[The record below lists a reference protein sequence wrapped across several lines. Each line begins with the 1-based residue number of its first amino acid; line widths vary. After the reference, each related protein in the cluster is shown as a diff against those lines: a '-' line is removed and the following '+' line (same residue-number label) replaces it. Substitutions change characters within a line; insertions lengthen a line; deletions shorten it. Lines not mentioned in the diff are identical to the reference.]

1 MPRSRCTR
9 LQFSCTPLAS
19 RTSESRSWTEPSRGW
34 LLPHWHCSCPQM
46 ASLGVGR
53 KASRVGRSSIK
64 VPTNSGACFLHLPRC
79 AGHVAAIGAAP
90 TAPKGIT
97 PSIGC
102 LEAKWCGR
110 LGSRSPKRLALLG
123 IGGTAPVHTHSL
135 STSTRLT
142 VPQSEVRG
150 ALGTISWAELRQI
163 TVVSAR
169 AALPVSWLQLW
180 RVANKVGAGQIQPGA
195 HLAGELWGGWSRV
208 DSHLAVLTTGS
219 IGCTLCSW
227 PQLAGEVVTAR
238 VRALLQARGQRELSH
253 GAAAAFKTSQ
263 PPREQTQG
271 SKPTANEDQ
280 RRQEGL

>member
-1 MPRSRCTR
+1 M
-9 LQFSCTPLAS
+9 
-19 RTSESRSWTEPSRGW
+19 
-34 LLPHWHCSCPQM
+34 
-46 ASLGVGR
+46 
-53 KASRVGRSSIK
+53 
-64 VPTNSGACFLHLPRC
+64 
-79 AGHVAAIGAAP
+79 
-90 TAPKGIT
+90 
-97 PSIGC
+97 
-102 LEAKWCGR
+102 
-110 LGSRSPKRLALLG
+110 
-123 IGGTAPVHTHSL
+123 HTHSL

-253 GAAAAFKTSQ
+253 GAAAVFKTSQ